1 MDSGL
6 KVCEKVNIGPS
17 TFSVLHFLSLY
28 IFSILFRY
36 KILFFL
42 FSFHV
47 LERRKRESLDFDR
60 IKKKKSWLTLFKTMK
75 NIKHGV
81 NEFHLIKGVWWW
93 LFWVSMLPKRTN
105 IGQER
110 KFLPNL
116 IWHFE
121 SFFVFLG

>member
-47 LERRKRESLDFDR
+47 LERRKRELLDFDR
-60 IKKKKSWLTLFKTMK
+60 IKKKYHDWHYLRPWKISSMVLTSFIWSK
-75 NIKHGV
+75 
-81 NEFHLIKGVWWW
+81 EFDDDY
-93 LFWVSMLPKRTN
+93 
-105 IGQER
+105 
-110 KFLPNL
+110 
-116 IWHFE
+116 FE
-121 SFFVFLG
+121 SQCYLKEQI

>member
-1 MDSGL
+1 MDNGL

-47 LERRKRESLDFDR
+47 LERRKRELLDFDR
-60 IKKKKSWLTLFKTMK
+60 IKK
-75 NIKHGV
+75 NIM
-81 NEFHLIKGVWWW
+81 ID
-93 LFWVSMLPKRTN
+93 T
-105 IGQER
+105 I
-110 KFLPNL
+110 
-116 IWHFE
+116 
-121 SFFVFLG
+121 